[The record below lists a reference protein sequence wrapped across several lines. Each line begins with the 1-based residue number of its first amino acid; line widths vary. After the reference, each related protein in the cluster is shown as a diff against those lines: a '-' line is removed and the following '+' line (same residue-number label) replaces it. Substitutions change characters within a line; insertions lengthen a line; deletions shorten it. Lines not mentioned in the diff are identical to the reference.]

1 MKTIIFLIFVFNFL
15 YNRGGV
21 GIAGVSED
29 EYFLPINAK
38 PGD

>member
-1 MKTIIFLIFVFNFL
+1 MSPWPIV
-15 YNRGGV
+15 GGV